1 MSYITSTMSASVT
14 YCVYAKTVGGLT
26 KVVKEI
32 TINGGAN
39 VIDKHFVT
47 KEGVCTEVSEEDL
60 ELLQQNRTFQ
70 QHLKNGFL
78 KIQKRSGVD
87 TKNLEKEDNSAQ
99 LTKAKFEKQGRKAPK
114 TGKVE

>member
-39 VIDKHFVT
+39 VINKHFVT
-47 KEGVCTEVSEEDL
+47 PEGVCTQVSDEDL
-60 ELLQQNRTFQ
+60 ELLQQNKTFQ
-70 QHLKNGFL
+70 QHMKNGFL
-78 KIQKRSGVD
+78 KIHKHSGAD
-87 TKNLEKEDNSAQ
+87 TKGIEKEDSSAQ
-99 LTKAKFEKQGRKAPK
+99 LTKEKFEKKGRKAPK